1 MSSNT
6 DLGSGSV
13 SGVVGSTSGIADDS
27 VIADSGI
34 LEEHNIPVFG
44 TAAVVVSVLDDGVSV
59 AVQDVRGDVVMQAIV
74 GADEIRGETNMAE
87 VSLTDEELQRAVEAS
102 EARTGQ
108 MVTDI
113 ARTMCELR
121 ETWKSLFDELQ
132 ASTVV
137 ADSNVGLRLK
147 MLLVG
152 SAIHDHGQAL
162 EAFGVY

>member
-6 DLGSGSV
+6 ELGSV
-13 SGVVGSTSGIADDS
+13 SVNSDDL

-44 TAAVVVSVLDDGVSV
+44 TAAVVVSVLGDGVSV

-74 GADEIRGETNMAE
+74 GADEIRGVSNAAE
-87 VSLTDEELQRAVEAS
+87 VSLTDEELQRALEAS
-102 EARTGQ
+102 EARTEQ
-108 MVTDI
+108 MASDV
-113 ARTMCELR
+113 ARTLHELR
-121 ETWKSLFDELQ
+121 ETWKAFVDELQ

-162 EAFGVY
+162 EVLAIGR

>member
-6 DLGSGSV
+6 ELVSV
-13 SGVVGSTSGIADDS
+13 SANSDDS
-27 VIADSGI
+27 IIADSGI

-44 TAAVVVSVLDDGVSV
+44 TAAVVVSVLGDGVSV
-59 AVQDVRGDVVMQAIV
+59 AVQDVNGDVVMQAIV
-74 GADEIRGETNMAE
+74 GADEIRG
-87 VSLTDEELQRAVEAS
+87 VSSAADIHLTDDELQRALEVS
-102 EARTGQ
+102 EARTEQ
-108 MVTDI
+108 MASDV
-113 ARTMCELR
+113 ARTMGELR
-121 ETWKSLFDELQ
+121 ETWNAFVDELQ

-162 EAFGVY
+162 EAIGVAD

>member
-6 DLGSGSV
+6 ELGSV
-13 SGVVGSTSGIADDS
+13 SANSDDL

-44 TAAVVVSVLDDGVSV
+44 TAAVVVSVLGDGVSV
-59 AVQDVRGDVVMQAIV
+59 SVQDVRGDVVMQAIV
-74 GADEIRGETNMAE
+74 GADEIRGVSDAAE
-87 VSLTDEELQRAVEAS
+87 VSLTDEDLQRALEAS
-102 EARTGQ
+102 EARTEQ
-108 MVTDI
+108 MASDV
-113 ARTMCELR
+113 ARTLGELR
-121 ETWKSLFDELQ
+121 ETWKAFVDELQ

-162 EAFGVY
+162 EAFGVAD